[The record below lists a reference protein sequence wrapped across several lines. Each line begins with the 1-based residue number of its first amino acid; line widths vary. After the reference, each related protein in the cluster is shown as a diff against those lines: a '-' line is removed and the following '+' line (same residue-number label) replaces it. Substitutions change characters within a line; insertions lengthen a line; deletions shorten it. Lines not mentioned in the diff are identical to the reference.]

1 MSEFI
6 IKELFRKQFGYEP
19 PGEFKIEQATAR
31 KESSDL
37 GQPYY
42 DVDDA
47 GREHFMPVR
56 LNGWLIPFAVVSVTP
71 KKIIVSTPM
80 VERKGSVHEII
91 SIDDYSINIKGILL
105 ATTNDYP
112 EKEVTQ
118 LHEIFLINRSIE
130 LRSAKTDIFLK
141 GDDKVVIREIPLPPV
156 AGVQHAQPF
165 EINCMSD
172 TIFTLEQ

>member
-1 MSEFI
+1 MSDFI
-6 IKELFRKQFGYEP
+6 IKELFRKSFGYEP
-19 PGEFKIEQATAR
+19 PGEFKLEQAVAR

-37 GQPYY
+37 GQPFY
-42 DVDDA
+42 DVDDM

-56 LNGWLIPFAVVSVTP
+56 IEGWLIPFAVVSITP

-105 ATTNDYP
+105 SKTNDYP
-112 EKEVTQ
+112 EADVTK
-118 LHEIFLINRSIE
+118 LHEIFLLNRSVE

-141 GDDKVVIREIPLPPV
+141 GDDKVVIREMPMPPV
-156 AGVQHAQPF
+156 AGVQHAQAF
-165 EINCMSD
+165 EINCTSD